1 MYHVPALSILGMV
14 VSLII
19 SFGTP
24 IALCII
30 ARKKLNAKLRP
41 VLIGVVVFI
50 VFVTILESIMHNV
63 VLTVTGDLLTGNVWL
78 YALYGGL
85 AAGLFEETGRYIAM
99 KYYMKKTLTK
109 QNSIMYGIGHG
120 GIEAILVAGMA
131 AISNISIAFMINS
144 GKIESL
150 LIGLDD
156 TMKNTTMEQLS
167 VLWTLPSYQF
177 YMSGLERISAIILHI
192 ALSYLVYRAV
202 KYQKMQFYFLAFG
215 IHFLVDALTVI
226 LSNYLSALIYG
237 TLILEIVLLAIM
249 VALAFVVKNLYQ
261 KEKDET

>member
-1 MYHVPALSILGMV
+1 MYHVPELSILGMV

-41 VLIGVVVFI
+41 VLIGAVAFI
-50 VFVTILESIMHNV
+50 VFVTMLESIMHSLV
-63 VLTVTGDLLTGNVWL
+63 VTATGDLLTGNVWL

-99 KYYMKKTLTK
+99 KYYMQKTLTK

-120 GIEAILVAGMA
+120 GMEAILVAGMA
-131 AISNISIAFMINS
+131 AIYNISTAFIINA
-144 GKIESL
+144 GNIESL
-150 LIGLDD
+150 LVGLDD
-156 TMKNTTMEQLS
+156 AEKSTVMEQLT

-226 LSNYLSALIYG
+226 LSSYLSALTYG